1 MNPAPLL
8 TLVLLATFGLVG
20 VVLSGLLAL
29 LWRAGLRLRGAT
41 SVDLLGL
48 RLLPSAGS
56 ALIALTVALPA
67 FLTYEPHR
75 EHEAAGPLLLALAAF
90 AVACLAHGLWRG
102 WRACAA
108 AHSLLRH
115 CLREARPGGD
125 SGAQLQVVDV
135 AEPLVALIG
144 AWRPRIVASESVRAA
159 CNPEE
164 FREVLAHEAAHCATW
179 DNLRL
184 LMLVAA
190 PDVVAW
196 TRLEAL
202 LTARWRAAA
211 EREADQRATGGDPE
225 RRLALASALIKVAR
239 LVNRGDG
246 PLPALGMS
254 VAVDDVSGR
263 VRRLLEPPARAAR
276 ARLLPL
282 LAGCGLLIP
291 LLAWP
296 CHAGLHELLE
306 QLVRFGR

>member
-1 MNPAPLL
+1 MNPTLLL

-29 LWRAGLRLRGAT
+29 LWRGGLRLRGAT
-41 SVDLLGL
+41 SLDLLGL

-56 ALIALTVALPA
+56 LLIALTVALPA

-90 AVACLAHGLWRG
+90 ATACLAHGLWRG
-102 WRACAA
+102 WWACAA
-108 AHSLLRH
+108 ARSLLRH
-115 CLREARPGGD
+115 CLREAQPGVG
-125 SGAQLQVVDV
+125 SGAELHMVDV

-164 FREVLAHEAAHCATW
+164 FREVLAHEAAHCATR

-190 PDVVAW
+190 PDVIAW
-196 TRLEAL
+196 TRLGAR
-202 LTARWRAAA
+202 LTAGWRAAA
-211 EREADQRATGGDPE
+211 EREADQRATGADPE

-239 LVNRGDG
+239 LVNRGDVSR
-246 PLPALGMS
+246 PALGMS

-263 VRRLLEPPARAAR
+263 VRGLLAPPARTAR

-282 LAGCGLLIP
+282 LAACGLLLP
-291 LLAWP
+291 LLAVP
-296 CHAGLHELLE
+296 CHAVLHELLE